1 MSSIDNIK
9 IGNTKYDLKDT
20 ASGYGVFSAE
30 QVMQSTVPGATLV
43 GTLKYRTFSTTNKT
57 FGTTNTVNLY
67 STGGTIR
74 GNNYSASV
82 LGNVL
87 NISSSGQTA
96 AMIMPNVQQYSG
108 GSVYDDVISSL
119 ESAGIITLQDQ
130 GSGELVRD
138 KILTANCNINV
149 TFYDIR
155 GTAQSFSLAAGETTV
170 YTPDLATAS
179 DPFSQ
184 NPDPGTELT
193 STSTVTI
200 QQLSDS

>member
-9 IGNTKYDLKDT
+9 IGNTKYDLKDS

-30 QVMQSTVPGATLV
+30 QVMQSTVTGATLV

-96 AMIMPNVQQYSG
+96 AMIMPNITGYSG
-108 GSVYDDVISSL
+108 NGVYDNVISAL
-119 ESAGIITLQDQ
+119 EAAGIITLQDH
-130 GSGELVRD
+130 SLELVID
-138 KILTANCNINV
+138 KILTANCNLNV
-149 TFYDIR
+149 TFYDIG
-155 GTAQSFSLAAGETTV
+155 GTEQSFSLAPGETTT
-170 YTPDLATAS
+170 YTPGLITS
-179 DPFSQ
+179 YDPFSQ
-184 NPDPGTELT
+184 DPEPGTELT